1 VDTPVQS
8 AERPVRSGST
18 VILGALCC
26 GPATS
31 AARSREQVNVTDAQH
46 RHRGL
51 AIPRAH
57 RQLRQRELKSKYK
70 GSVVGWTW
78 SLINPLVTLGVY
90 TLVFGVFLGATPPE
104 MGNGQQIFA
113 LYLFTG
119 LVLWNFI
126 NQVAQ
131 GSMVALI
138 SNGPL
143 LRKIYFPAF
152 APVAGNILAIGMQS
166 VIELGLLLFV
176 FAVLGNL
183 SWTVLYLPL
192 ILVLVVA
199 FSVGAGFLLA
209 ALNARYRDVSY
220 LVQVTLNLLFY
231 ATPIIYPIR
240 LYELNPVTQFV
251 ELAREILYVTEA
263 PSPIRLAYATV
274 VSAVVLVVGWTFFQ
288 RRSRDLSE
296 VL

>member
-1 VDTPVQS
+1 M
-8 AERPVRSGST
+8 RS
-18 VILGALCC
+18 I
-26 GPATS
+26 AT
-31 AARSREQVNVTDAQH
+31 EVWQF
-46 RHRGL
+46 RGL
-51 AIPRAH
+51 IGNFA
-57 RQLRQRELKSKYK
+57 QRELKSKYK
-70 GSVVGWTW
+70 GSVVGWAW

-104 MGNGQQIFA
+104 MGNGQRIFA

-126 NQVAQ
+126 NQVIQ
-131 GSMVALI
+131 GSMTALL

-152 APVAGNILAIGMQS
+152 SPVAGNILAIGMQS
-166 VIELGLLLFV
+166 VIELALLLFV
-176 FAVLGNL
+176 FLVLGNI
-183 SWTVLYLPL
+183 SWTLIFLPL
-192 ILVLVVA
+192 VLVFVVA
-199 FSVGAGFLLA
+199 FSVGAGFFLA

-220 LVQVTLNLLFY
+220 LVQVGLNLLFY
-231 ATPIIYPIR
+231 ATPIIYPITLVEQYYDEYPWAR

-251 ELAREILYVTEA
+251 ELTREILYTTEA
-263 PSPIRLAYATV
+263 PSPTRLAYAFV
-274 VSAVVLVVGWTFFQ
+274 VSAVVLVAGWTFFQ

>member
-1 VDTPVQS
+1 M
-8 AERPVRSGST
+8 RSFASE
-18 VILGALCC
+18 VW
-26 GPATS
+26 
-31 AARSREQVNVTDAQH
+31 QF
-46 RHRGL
+46 RGL
-51 AIPRAH
+51 IGNFA
-57 RQLRQRELKSKYK
+57 QRELKSKYK

-166 VIELGLLLFV
+166 VIELALLIFV
-176 FAVLGNL
+176 FVVLGNI
-183 SWTVLYLPL
+183 SWTVVFLPL
-192 ILVLVVA
+192 ILLVVVA

-220 LVQVTLNLLFY
+220 LVQVGLNLLFY
-231 ATPIIYPIR
+231 ATPIIYPITLVEQYYGDYPWAR
-240 LYELNPVTQFV
+240 IYELNPVTQFV
-251 ELAREILYVTEA
+251 ELTREVLYVTEA
-263 PSPIRLAYATV
+263 PSPTRLAYVTV
-274 VSAVVLVVGWTFFQ
+274 VSAAVLVFGWTFFQ

>member
-1 VDTPVQS
+1 M
-8 AERPVRSGST
+8 RSIASE
-18 VILGALCC
+18 VW
-26 GPATS
+26 
-31 AARSREQVNVTDAQH
+31 QF
-46 RHRGL
+46 RGL
-51 AIPRAH
+51 IGNFA
-57 RQLRQRELKSKYK
+57 QRELKSKYK
-70 GSVVGWTW
+70 GSVVGWAW

-126 NQVAQ
+126 NQVVQ
-131 GSMVALI
+131 GSMIALL

-152 APVAGNILAIGMQS
+152 APVAGNILAIGLQS
-166 VIELGLLLFV
+166 LIELGLLLLV
-176 FAVLGNL
+176 FAVLGNI
-183 SWTVLYLPL
+183 SWTLVFLPL
-192 ILVLVVA
+192 ILLCVVA

-220 LVQVTLNLLFY
+220 LVQVALNLLFY
-231 ATPIIYPIR
+231 ATPIIYPITLVEQYYGDHPWAR

-251 ELAREILYVTEA
+251 ELTREVLYVTEP
-263 PSPIRLAYATV
+263 PSPTRLAYSVV
-274 VSAVVLVVGWTFFQ
+274 VSAVVLLVGWTFFQ

>member
-1 VDTPVQS
+1 M
-8 AERPVRSGST
+8 RSFASE
-18 VILGALCC
+18 VW
-26 GPATS
+26 
-31 AARSREQVNVTDAQH
+31 QF
-46 RHRGL
+46 RGL
-51 AIPRAH
+51 IGNFA
-57 RQLRQRELKSKYK
+57 QRELKSKYK

-166 VIELGLLLFV
+166 VIELGLLLVVFV
-176 FAVLGNL
+176 VLGNI
-183 SWTVLYLPL
+183 SWTVVFLPF
-192 ILVLVVA
+192 ILLLVVA
-199 FSVGAGFLLA
+199 FSIGAGFLLA

-220 LVQVTLNLLFY
+220 LVQVGLNLLFY
-231 ATPIIYPIR
+231 ATPIIYPLTLVEQYYGDHPWAR

-251 ELAREILYVTEA
+251 ELTREVLYVTEA
-263 PSPIRLAYATV
+263 PSPTRLAYATV
-274 VSAVVLVVGWTFFQ
+274 VSAVVLVFGWTFFQ

>member
-1 VDTPVQS
+1 MRTVANEVWQF
-8 AERPVRSGST
+8 RSLIGNF
-18 VILGALCC
+18 A
-26 GPATS
+26 
-31 AARSREQVNVTDAQH
+31 
-46 RHRGL
+46 
-51 AIPRAH
+51 
-57 RQLRQRELKSKYK
+57 QRELKSKYK

-104 MGNGQQIFA
+104 MGNGQRIFA

-119 LVLWNFI
+119 LVIWNFI

-131 GSMVALI
+131 GSMIALL

-152 APVAGNILAIGMQS
+152 APVAGNMLAIGMQS
-166 VIELGLLLFV
+166 LIELGLLLVV
-176 FAVLGNL
+176 FIILGNI
-183 SWTVLYLPL
+183 SWTVVFLPL
-192 ILVLVVA
+192 IVLIVVA

-220 LVQVTLNLLFY
+220 LVQVGLNLLFY
-231 ATPIIYPIR
+231 ATPIIYPIALVEQYYPRHEWAR

-251 ELAREILYVTEA
+251 ELAREILYTTEA
-263 PSPIRLAYATV
+263 PSPTRLAYATV
-274 VSAVVLVVGWTFFQ
+274 VSAAVLVYGWTFFQ

>member
-1 VDTPVQS
+1 M
-8 AERPVRSGST
+8 RT
-18 VILGALCC
+18 VAN
-26 GPATS
+26 
-31 AARSREQVNVTDAQH
+31 EVWQF
-46 RHRGL
+46 RGL
-51 AIPRAH
+51 IGNFA
-57 RQLRQRELKSKYK
+57 QRELKSKYK
-70 GSVVGWTW
+70 GSVVGWAW
-78 SLINPLVTLGVY
+78 SLINPLVTLAVY
-90 TLVFGVFLGATPPE
+90 TLVFGVFLGAVPPE

-119 LVLWNFI
+119 LVVWNFV

-152 APVAGNILAIGMQS
+152 SPVAGNILAIGMQS
-166 VIELGLLLFV
+166 VIELALLLFV

-183 SWTVLYLPL
+183 SWTVLFLPL
-192 ILVLVVA
+192 IVLLVVA
-199 FSVGAGFLLA
+199 FSVGAGFFLA

-220 LVQVTLNLLFY
+220 LVQVALNLIFY
-231 ATPIIYPIR
+231 ATPIIYPIALVEQYYDDHSWAR

-251 ELAREILYVTEA
+251 ELMREILYVTEA
-263 PSPIRLAYATV
+263 PSPTRLAYATG
-274 VSAVVLVVGWTFFQ
+274 VSLLVLVFGWTFFQ